1 MTLDEAKALRA
12 AQVQGKP
19 VNAMELQRAL
29 ILIEESAPLKPGSR
43 RQKMRLPALSPHA
56 RMKVNAVLL
65 YRLGLALGRI
75 EGARA

>member
-1 MTLDEAKALRA
+1 VTLDEAKVIRA
-12 AQVQGKP
+12 MQVCGKP
-19 VNAMELQRAL
+19 VKATELQRAL
-29 ILIEESAPLKPGSR
+29 IVIEESKPLRPGSR

-65 YRLGLALGRI
+65 FRLGLELGRI